1 MRVIFAGGGTAGHIL
16 PAVVLADELK
26 KNNKDILFIVSNR
39 GIERKILANKDFPFY
54 EQNLKPFKRTNVV
67 NQLVSILLIFVESI
81 RLLKIIKKG
90 EKILLLGGFASLP
103 AGIAGILKKCDI
115 YIHEQNS
122 SMGLANKIIA
132 PMAKRVFLSFENTKN
147 AKGRLFYTG
156 YPVRQE
162 FKLIKPKEKFEKR
175 LLVLGGSQGSRKINQ
190 LIVSS
195 SLILLEKGYSITHQ
209 TGEKLYEETIELY
222 KKEGLL
228 NIKSLNI
235 IPFYNNVVSLY
246 NWADI
251 VIARSGAGTIFEVIT
266 AKRPAIF
273 IPLKTSAD
281 NHQYYNA
288 LWAAKS
294 SFAFILKEDEAD
306 VANLL
311 KLIYHIS
318 EVYNTEVRQK
328 LMSVQPMD
336 ATKNILELM
345 DAI

>member
-1 MRVIFAGGGTAGHIL
+1 MRIIFAGGGTAGHLL
-16 PAVVLADELK
+16 PAIVLADELK
-26 KNNKDILFIVSNR
+26 KKDRDIFFIVSNR
-39 GIERKILANKDFPFY
+39 GIEREILSKKDYPFY
-54 EQNLKPFKRTNVV
+54 EQRLKPFKRTNIV
-67 NQLVSILLIFVESI
+67 NQLIAMLLIFFESI
-81 RLLKIIKKG
+81 KLLKIIKKG

-122 SMGLANKIIA
+122 TMGLANKIIA
-132 PMAKRVFLSFENTKN
+132 PMAKKVFLSFENTKN
-147 AKGRLFYTG
+147 AKGRLLYTG

-162 FKLIKPKEKFEKR
+162 FNLITVKEKFEKR
-175 LLVLGGSQGSRKINQ
+175 ILVLGGSQGSRKINQ

-195 SLILLEKGYSITHQ
+195 CLLLLEKGYSIAHQ
-209 TGEKLYEETIELY
+209 TGKKLYDETIALY

-235 IPFYNNVVSLY
+235 LPFYNDVVSLY
-246 NWADI
+246 SWADI
-251 VIARSGAGTIFEVIT
+251 VIARSGAGTVFEVLA

-288 LWAAKS
+288 LWATKS
-294 SFAFILKEDEAD
+294 GFAFILQEDEAD
-306 VANLL
+306 ATPLV
-311 KLIYHIS
+311 KLVCHIA
-318 EVYNTEVRQK
+318 EIYNTEIKQK
-328 LMSVQPMD
+328 LTSVQTID
-336 ATKNILELM
+336 ATKNILEAM